1 VQSAA
6 KAPGT
11 GPLASQ
17 PPCYRRVLRTMEEA
31 AEAAREASALC
42 DQAARVERGLIELL
56 VNAIEHGNLGLDHA
70 LKAQLLACGRWQAE
84 IAKRLDMPSFRQR
97 QVVLSAFAMVGGWC
111 FEIADDGAG
120 FDWRPWLAA
129 DPARAAA
136 PNGRGIALARSL
148 CFDELYFLP
157 PGNRVRALVFDT
169 VEPSA
174 WSPVRGLRAIAYNR
188 AP

>member
-1 VQSAA
+1 VHSAA
-6 KAPGT
+6 KALNA

-17 PPCYRRVLRTMEEA
+17 PPCYRRALRTLDQA

-42 DQAARVERGLIELL
+42 EQPARVEHGLIELL

-97 QVVLSAFAMVGGWC
+97 QVVLSAWAMVGGWC

-157 PGNRVRALVFDT
+157 PGNRVRALVFGT

-174 WSPVRGLRAIAYNR
+174 SRPAPGRGAIAYNR